1 MSFYEK
7 DKPTNKKS
15 FNVKLKK
22 QHKRC
27 FIHFSHL
34 LVSTGLIFYLT
45 PSWRTRFVLLTNK
58 IRMFVTIGYASGASE
73 IGLYSPVS
81 LNLANQIRMF
91 VTIRY
96 VPRTSGN
103 GTLTSGN
110 LRKFCPQVQLTLQ
123 TYISVLCRCTRPH
136 GYSVAWLEI
145 FR

>member
-73 IGLYSPVS
+73 DWPLFARIFKFSKSNSNVCYDTLRSTYKWKWDFNFRKFTQVLPVS
-81 LNLANQIRMF
+81 AVNSADLHFRAMS
-91 VTIRY
+91 VY
-96 VPRTSGN
+96 TSAR
-103 GTLTSGN
+103 L
-110 LRKFCPQVQLTLQ
+110 
-123 TYISVLCRCTRPH
+123 
-136 GYSVAWLEI
+136 
-145 FR
+145 